1 MMQKHCKEP
10 QLWSKSIWQTFG
22 LWPFAQNLPKQIKLA
37 YLPNLGRVRL
47 RLSGKGT
54 NEILLKQKINKE
66 IDKLLPLIKD
76 IFVGYEDLSSLEEQI
91 QKKFLEKKWLC
102 H

>member
-1 MMQKHCKEP
+1 M
-10 QLWSKSIWQTFG
+10 T
-22 LWPFAQNLPKQIKLA
+22 

-54 NEILLKQKINKE
+54 NEILLKQKINSE
-66 IDKLLPLIKD
+66 VDRLLPLIKD

-91 QKKFLEKKWLC
+91 QKKFLEKK
-102 H
+102 